1 MTPRRSIDAMGV
13 SYLANAFLSREKE
26 VNGEEDNLAK
36 VVMLSS
42 AGVTRPRW
50 SDEKKEMFAGCA
62 DIPIVRLNP
71 FGILDVKADSE
82 EKLRQ
87 SSELILVVAPRYHAM
102 QLSTGIGPL
111 FHSFDMGGHTQKSEH

>member
-1 MTPRRSIDAMGV
+1 MFGIMTPRRSIDAMGV

-87 SSELILVVAPRYHAM
+87 SSEYLNCFFFL
-102 QLSTGIGPL
+102 
-111 FHSFDMGGHTQKSEH
+111 HSS